1 MKDDESEDEVTM
13 RIPMTRTKMMN
24 MTMKTMTTKMT
35 KMMIVTTGIW
45 KMITGRW

>member
-1 MKDDESEDEVTM
+1 MMSLRTRMTM

-24 MTMKTMTTKMT
+24 MTRMRMTRMTMT